1 MATELSLISENRP
14 PSASVGG
21 PITSALTPPQYISIP
36 ARKTSVSA
44 PSSRTP
50 RKNVLY
56 VRVLFGSPETKTV
69 STGKASNTSRKPPMW
84 SASGLLT
91 TMPSSASTPLLRRKS
106 TTLEAAPIGG
116 QLFAHD
122 TSRSDC
128 AAISPL
134 LDTYATRLLAQ
145 PLRPFLGPSGVDQVA
160 LAAGLYEH
168 TVPLA

>member
-21 PITSALTPPQYISIP
+21 PMTSARTPPQSISIP
-36 ARKTSVSA
+36 VRKTSVLT

-91 TMPSSASTPLLRRKS
+91 IVPAYGSRKV
-106 TTLEAAPIGG
+106 
-116 QLFAHD
+116 
-122 TSRSDC
+122 
-128 AAISPL
+128 
-134 LDTYATRLLAQ
+134 
-145 PLRPFLGPSGVDQVA
+145 RPFTCPECGNRQEVEVRYLYKGPTQ
-160 LAAGLYEH
+160 EP
-168 TVPLA
+168 T